1 MADLRQQLA
10 AAKEQMGAPFPQE
23 AELAEK
29 SARLAEVNAALNLDH
44 RENEDLGDDTPDEGD
59 GPAAPQRKKSDRER

>member
-1 MADLRQQLA
+1 MN
-10 AAKEQMGAPFPQE
+10 FPQE

-44 RENEDLGDDTPDEGD
+44 HEPEVLDDDVPEDGEAAGPKKKVRE
-59 GPAAPQRKKSDRER
+59 PAL